1 MKVSSS
7 LAAACYAFAKS
18 CAALEQIAFD
28 SLLGGDTEDLA
39 QALEAVLDQ
48 ENAALEEWDALTDV
62 NRMKIRQLEDAY
74 SYVYETPMPTAMP
87 TTPSG
92 SW

>member
-7 LAAACYAFAKS
+7 LAAACYAFAQS

-39 QALEAVLDQ
+39 QARR
-48 ENAALEEWDALTDV
+48 EEPSCPQVGYTRGVA
-62 NRMKIRQLEDAY
+62 
-74 SYVYETPMPTAMP
+74 TPLHRGPCE
-87 TTPSG
+87 
-92 SW
+92 

>member
-7 LAAACYAFAKS
+7 LAAACYAFAQS

-48 ENAALEEWDALTDV
+48 ENAALEE
-62 NRMKIRQLEDAY
+62 
-74 SYVYETPMPTAMP
+74 
-87 TTPSG
+87 
-92 SW
+92 

>member
-7 LAAACYAFAKS
+7 LAAACYAFAQS

-39 QALEAVLDQ
+39 QACREDGISLRKPPYYADTP
-48 ENAALEEWDALTDV
+48 AGSSDA
-62 NRMKIRQLEDAY
+62 
-74 SYVYETPMPTAMP
+74 
-87 TTPSG
+87 G
-92 SW
+92 